1 MSLRDLGNGR
11 DDDEDESSGPSLSDL
26 AEVHRGRWLRVSIF
40 VLLLAVMDLVYLR
53 WAFSPNAPDAVLTF
67 GGVFLRIFILAAI
80 GSVPFF
86 VMAWLDPVWRSKH
99 AAWIAAGTWIVVFT
113 LFSNSKWGATCPGAA
128 MFFFV
133 PFSIGALVGHNLG
146 MFRHPETFDQEDLD
160 R

>member
-1 MSLRDLGNGR
+1 MSLRDIDHDR
-11 DDDEDESSGPSLSDL
+11 DEDDESPAESLQRIADI
-26 AEVHRGRWLRVSIF
+26 HRGRWLRVGIF
-40 VLLLAVMDLVYLR
+40 VTILALMDLLYLR
-53 WAFSPNAPDAVLTF
+53 WAFAPNAPDHTITF
-67 GGVFLRIFILAAI
+67 GGIFLRIFVLAAI